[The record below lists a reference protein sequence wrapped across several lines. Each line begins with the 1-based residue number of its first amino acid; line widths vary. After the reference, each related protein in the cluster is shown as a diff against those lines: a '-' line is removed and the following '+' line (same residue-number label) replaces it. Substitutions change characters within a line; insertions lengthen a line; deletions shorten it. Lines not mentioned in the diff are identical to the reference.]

1 MGVPTVEVQHV
12 SKHFRLYAERHR
24 SLKERIVHPGR
35 STHTD
40 LAALE
45 DVDFTVGAGETI
57 GIIGKN
63 GSGKSTLLKCVCG
76 VLQPTNGQIL
86 VRGSLAGLLEL
97 GAGFQIELSGRDN
110 VYLNGSMLGLSKKE
124 VDRAF
129 DEIVEFSELAQ
140 FIDTQVKFYSS
151 GMYVRLGFAI
161 AVNVDPDVLV
171 IDEVLAVGD
180 EQFQAKCLDRIRTFQ
195 EEGRTILF
203 VSHNADQIRAICDR
217 AIVLESGKMLAD
229 ASPGEAVRAFR
240 ESMGEELATDDELG
254 APNRQLRAT
263 RKVEILGMDVLGGA
277 RLHTGDPLQLR
288 VGLKTAE
295 PVTASLVLEIHK
307 LNGELLVRT
316 DPESPDAR
324 VELPGEECVVTAD
337 LGPFEVLDGAYQVNV
352 GIVGPTGAPIYDWK
366 ECAASI
372 EVTYEGRA
380 SGMLAV
386 NPKVAVEP
394 RPWY

>member
-1 MGVPTVEVQHV
+1 MGVAAVEIDHV
-12 SKHFRLYAERHR
+12 SKHFRLYNDRHS
-24 SLKERIVHPGR
+24 SLKERLIHPGR
-35 STHTD
+35 STYSD
-40 LAALE
+40 LTAL
-45 DVDFTVGAGETI
+45 DDIDFSVGAGETV
-57 GIIGKN
+57 GVMGRN

-76 VLQPTNGQIL
+76 VLQPTSGQVI

-110 VYLNGSMLGLSKKE
+110 IYLNGSMLGLSKKE

-129 DEIVEFSELAQ
+129 ESIVEFSELGQ

-180 EQFQAKCLDRIRTFQ
+180 EQFQAKCLERIRTFQ

-217 AIVLESGKMLAD
+217 AVVLDRGRLLAD
-229 ASPGEAVRAFR
+229 ATPGEAVRAFR
-240 ESMGEELATDDELG
+240 EHLGEIPEGDELA
-254 APNRQLRAT
+254 APNRQLRASK
-263 RKVEILGMDVLGGA
+263 RVEILGIDVVGGA

-288 VGLKTAE
+288 VGLLADAPITAG
-295 PVTASLVLEIHK
+295 LVLEIHK

-316 DPESPDAR
+316 DPDAR
-324 VELPGEECVVTAD
+324 GATIEVPEGECVVTVDA
-337 LGPFEVLDGAYQVNV
+337 GKFSVLDGAYQVNV
-352 GIVGPTGAPIYDWK
+352 GMVGPHGDVIYDWK
-366 ECAASI
+366 ECAASL

-380 SGMLAV
+380 SGM
-386 NPKVAVEP
+386 VAMAPIVEVEA
-394 RPWY
+394 RP

>member
-1 MGVPTVEVQHV
+1 MGVPAVEVQQV
-12 SKHFRLYAERHR
+12 SKHFRLNTERHS
-24 SLKERIVHPGR
+24 SLKDRIIHPGR
-35 STHTD
+35 STYSD
-40 LAALE
+40 LTALQ
-45 DVDFTVGAGETI
+45 DVDFVVGAGETV
-57 GIIGKN
+57 GIIGRN
-63 GSGKSTLLKCVCG
+63 GSGKSTLLKCICG
-76 VLQPTNGQIL
+76 VLQPTTGRVL

-110 VYLNGSMLGLSKKE
+110 IYLNGSMLGLSRKE

-129 DEIVEFSELAQ
+129 DAIVDFSELGQ

-203 VSHNADQIRAICDR
+203 VSHAADQIRAICDR
-217 AIVLESGKMLAD
+217 VVVLDSGRMLTD
-229 ASPGEAVRAFR
+229 ASPGEAVRVFR
-240 ESMGEELATDDELG
+240 ESLGGAPAADELG
-254 APNRQLRAT
+254 APNRQMRAS
-263 RKVEILGMDVLGGA
+263 RNVEILGVDVVGGA
-277 RLHTGDPLQLR
+277 RVHTGDALR
-288 VGLKTAE
+288 LRIGLRTKE
-295 PVTASLVLEIHK
+295 PVAAGVVLEIHT

-316 DPESPDAR
+316 DPDDVQSQ
-324 VELPGEECVVTAD
+324 VEIPGGECVVTLD
-337 LGPFEVLDGAYQVNV
+337 VDSFDVLDGAYQVNV
-352 GIVGPTGAPIYDWK
+352 GIVGHHGTAIYDWR
-366 ECAASI
+366 ECATSI

-380 SGMLAV
+380 AGMLAIV
-386 NPKVAVEP
+386 PKVAVEP

>member
-1 MGVPTVEVQHV
+1 MGVPAVEVQHV
-12 SKHFRLYAERHR
+12 SKHFRLLSERHSSVKDRLIHPRR
-24 SLKERIVHPGR
+24 S
-35 STHTD
+35 SYSD

-45 DVDFTVGAGETI
+45 DVDFSVGAGETV

-76 VLQPTNGQIL
+76 VLQPTSGQVL

-110 VYLNGSMLGLSKKE
+110 IYLNGSMLGLSHKE
-124 VDRAF
+124 VERAF
-129 DEIVEFSELAQ
+129 DDIVEFSELGQ

-180 EQFQAKCLDRIRTFQ
+180 EQFQSKCLERIRTFQ

-203 VSHNADQIRAICDR
+203 VSHNAEQIRAICDR
-217 AIVLESGKMLAD
+217 AVVLESGKMLAD

-240 ESMGEELATDDELG
+240 ESLGESLATDELG
-254 APNRQLRAT
+254 APNRQFRAV
-263 RKVEILGMDVLGGA
+263 KNVEILGMDVVGGA
-277 RLHTGDPLQLR
+277 RLHTGDPLHFR
-288 VGLKTAE
+288 VGLKTNDA
-295 PVTASLVLEIHK
+295 VAAKLVLEIHK

-316 DPESPDAR
+316 DPDAPDAH
-324 VELPGEECVVTAD
+324 VDIPSGECVVTVDAGNFD
-337 LGPFEVLDGAYQVNV
+337 VLDGAYQVNV
-352 GIVGPTGAPIYDWK
+352 GIVGPSGTVIYDWK

-380 SGMLAV
+380 SGTLAMA
-386 NPKVAVEP
+386 PKVAVEP
-394 RPWY
+394 RPS

>member
-1 MGVPTVEVQHV
+1 MGVPAVEVEHV
-12 SKHFRLYAERHR
+12 TKRFRLSTERHSSVKDR
-24 SLKERIVHPGR
+24 LIHPR
-35 STHTD
+35 RTTYTD
-40 LAALE
+40 LTALQ
-45 DVDFTVGAGETI
+45 DVDFTVGAGETV

-76 VLQPTNGQIL
+76 VLQPTLGRVL
-86 VRGSLAGLLEL
+86 VRGTLAGLLEL

-110 VYLNGSMLGLSKKE
+110 IYLNGSMLGLSRRE

-129 DEIVEFSELAQ
+129 DAIVEFSELGP

-180 EQFQAKCLDRIRTFQ
+180 EQFQSKCLERIRTFQ

-217 AIVLESGKMLAD
+217 AVVLENGRMLAD

-240 ESMGEELATDDELG
+240 ESMADSLVVDDLG
-254 APNRQLRAT
+254 APNRQLRAN
-263 RKVEILGMDVLGGA
+263 KNVEILGMDVVGGA
-277 RLHTGDPLQLR
+277 RLHTGDPLSFR
-288 VGLKTAE
+288 VGLKTTESVEAN
-295 PVTASLVLEIHK
+295 LVLEIHK

-316 DPESPDAR
+316 DPDGPHAH
-324 VELPGEECVVTAD
+324 VVLPAGECVVTVDA
-337 LGPFEVLDGAYQVNV
+337 GAFEVLDGAYQVNV
-352 GIVGPTGAPIYDWK
+352 GIVGPNGTEIYDWM

-380 SGMLAV
+380 SGTLAV
-386 NPKVAVEP
+386 TPVVAVEP

>member
-12 SKHFRLYAERHR
+12 SKHFRLLAERHS
-24 SLKERIVHPGR
+24 SLKDRFVHPGR

-45 DVDFTVGAGETI
+45 DVDFSVGAGETV

-76 VLQPTNGQIL
+76 VLQPTSGRIL

-110 VYLNGSMLGLSKKE
+110 VYLNGSMLGLSRKE

-129 DEIVEFSELAQ
+129 DAIVDFSELAQ

-180 EQFQAKCLDRIRTFQ
+180 EAFQAKCLDRIRTFQ

-203 VSHNADQIRAICDR
+203 VSHNAEQIRAICDR
-217 AIVLESGKMLAD
+217 AIVLDSGRMLAD

-240 ESMGEELATDDELG
+240 EAISEGPVADELG
-254 APNRQLRAT
+254 APNRQFRAT

-277 RLHTGDPLQLR
+277 RLHTGDRLQFR
-288 VGLKTAE
+288 VGLKTSE
-295 PVTASLVLEIHK
+295 SVTANVVLEIHR

-316 DPESPDAR
+316 DPDAPGAR
-324 VELPGEECVVTAD
+324 VTLPGEECVVTVD
-337 LGPFEVLDGAYQVNV
+337 LGAFDVLDGAYQVNV
-352 GIVGPTGAPIYDWK
+352 GIVGPSGTPIYDWK

-380 SGMLAV
+380 SGTLAV
-386 NPKVAVEP
+386 SPQVAVEP

>member
-12 SKHFRLYAERHR
+12 SKHFRLFAERHS
-24 SLKERIVHPGR
+24 SLKDRIIHPGR

-45 DVDFTVGAGETI
+45 DIDFSVGAGETI

-63 GSGKSTLLKCVCG
+63 GSGKSTLLKCICG
-76 VLQPTNGQIL
+76 VLQPTTGQIL

-110 VYLNGSMLGLSKKE
+110 VYLNGSMLGLSKRE

-129 DEIVEFSELAQ
+129 DAIVEFSELAH

-217 AIVLESGKMLAD
+217 AVVLDNGRMLAD

-240 ESMGEELATDDELG
+240 ENMNESPVADELG

-263 RKVEILGMDVLGGA
+263 RNVEILGVDVLGGA
-277 RLHTGDPLQLR
+277 RLRTGDQLGLR

-295 PVTASLVLEIHK
+295 KVSANLVLEIHK

-316 DPESPDAR
+316 DPDAPGVHVDVPEGESVITVDVGR
-324 VELPGEECVVTAD
+324 FD
-337 LGPFEVLDGAYQVNV
+337 VLDGAYQVNV
-352 GIVGPTGAPIYDWK
+352 GLVGPNGTPIYDWK

-380 SGMLAV
+380 SGTLAV
-386 NPKVAVEP
+386 SPTVAVEP

>member
-1 MGVPTVEVQHV
+1 MGVPAVEVQQV
-12 SKHFRLYAERHR
+12 SKHFRLNSERHS
-24 SLKERIVHPGR
+24 SLKDRIIHPGR
-35 STHTD
+35 STYSD
-40 LAALE
+40 LTALH
-45 DVDFTVGAGETI
+45 DVDFTVGAGETV
-57 GIIGKN
+57 GIIGRN
-63 GSGKSTLLKCVCG
+63 GSGKSTLLKCICG
-76 VLQPTNGQIL
+76 VLQPTSGRIL

-110 VYLNGSMLGLSKKE
+110 IYLNGSMLGLSRRE

-129 DEIVEFSELAQ
+129 DAIVEFSELGH

-180 EQFQAKCLDRIRTFQ
+180 EQFQAKCLERIRTFQ

-217 AIVLESGKMLAD
+217 AVVLEAGTMLTD
-229 ASPGEAVRAFR
+229 ASPGEAVRVFR
-240 ESMGEELATDDELG
+240 ESLGEGPAVDALG
-254 APNRQLRAT
+254 APNRQERAV
-263 RKVEILGMDVLGGA
+263 RNVEILGVDVVGGA
-277 RLHTGDPLQLR
+277 RVHTGDALHLR
-288 VGLKTAE
+288 VGLRTKDA
-295 PVTASLVLEIHK
+295 VAAGLVLEIHK

-316 DPESPDAR
+316 DPDDQGSR
-324 VELPGEECVVTAD
+324 VEIPAGESVVTVD
-337 LGPFEVLDGAYQVNV
+337 VDSFDVLDGAYQVNV
-352 GIVGPTGAPIYDWK
+352 GIVGPHGTAIYDWR
-366 ECAASI
+366 ECATSI

-380 SGMLAV
+380 AGTIAMV
-386 NPKVAVEP
+386 PKVAVEP

>member
-1 MGVPTVEVQHV
+1 MAPPLVQLGSIALTFGGTPLLEGVDLTV
-12 SKHFRLYAERHR
+12 A
-24 SLKERIVHPGR
+24 
-35 STHTD
+35 
-40 LAALE
+40 
-45 DVDFTVGAGETI
+45 AGERVCLV
-57 GIIGKN
+57 GRN

-76 VLQPTNGQIL
+76 VLQPTSGQIV

-110 VYLNGSMLGLSKKE
+110 IYLNGSMLGLSRKE

-129 DEIVEFSELAQ
+129 DAIVEFSELGA

-180 EQFQAKCLDRIRTFQ
+180 ERFQSKCLDRIRTFQ

-217 AIVLESGKMLAD
+217 AVVLEHGRMLAD
-229 ASPGEAVRAFR
+229 ASVSEAVRVFR
-240 ESMGEELATDDELG
+240 ESLSGEVTGDALG
-254 APNRQLRAT
+254 APNRELRAV
-263 RKVEILGMDVLGGA
+263 RNVEILGVDVVGGA
-277 RLHTGDPLQLR
+277 RVRTGDALHLR
-288 VGLKTAE
+288 VGLRTKATVA
-295 PVTASLVLEIHK
+295 AGLVLEIHK
-307 LNGELLVRT
+307 HNGELVVRT
-316 DPESPDAR
+316 DPDDANAQIQIPEGES
-324 VELPGEECVVTAD
+324 VVTVDVASF
-337 LGPFEVLDGAYQVNV
+337 PVVDGAYQFNV
-352 GIVGPTGAPIYDWK
+352 GIVGPHGTAIFDWK
-366 ECAASI
+366 ECATSI

-380 SGMLAV
+380 TGTLEMA
-386 NPKVAVEP
+386 PIVAVEP